1 MYLRIIIFTSY
12 PAKKAVYQLFYYL
25 YLPISVLKKTEAMTL
40 LNKITMAGVL
50 MTSSILANAQT
61 KIIAHRGYSSIAP
74 ENTLSA
80 FQKAIEI
87 GADYFEL
94 DIHKT
99 KDGDIVVIHDASVD
113 RTSSNNTK
121 GEIAKMTSSD
131 LAAVRVGYEK
141 KFKKK
146 FKNEKL
152 PTLKEALTLAKGK
165 IKVCIEVKV
174 YGVEKKVMQ
183 IINEVGVN
191 DGVIIFS
198 FYYPVI
204 ARIRQLDKNIPTLYL
219 KGKANKSDIDY
230 ATAIEA
236 NAIGVGSGMRI
247 TREFLDYAHNN
258 GVEVWQWTVDDEGKM
273 KQLIE
278 LGIDG
283 LITNF
288 PDRALKIRSALK

>member
-1 MYLRIIIFTSY
+1 
-12 PAKKAVYQLFYYL
+12 
-25 YLPISVLKKTEAMTL
+25 MTFI
-40 LNKITMAGVL
+40 NKITMASVL
-50 MTSSILANAQT
+50 MASSMLVNAQT
-61 KIIAHRGYSSIAP
+61 KIIAHRGFSSIAP

-99 KDGDIVVIHDASVD
+99 KDGEIVVIHDASVD

-121 GEIAKMTSSD
+121 GEIAKMTTDD
-131 LAAVRVGYEK
+131 LANVKVGYEK
-141 KFKKK
+141 KFKMK

-152 PTLKEALTLAKGK
+152 PTLKEALELARGK

-174 YGVEKKVMQ
+174 YGVEKEVMQ

-204 ARIRQLDKNIPTLYL
+204 ARIRHLDKSIPTLYL
-219 KGKANKSDIDY
+219 KGKATQLDLDY
-230 ATAIEA
+230 AAAIEA

-247 TREFLDYAHNN
+247 TKEFLDYAHDN
-258 GVEVWQWTVDDEGKM
+258 GIEVWQWTVDDENKM
-273 KQLIE
+273 KQLID

-288 PDRALKIRSALK
+288 PNKALKIRKNK